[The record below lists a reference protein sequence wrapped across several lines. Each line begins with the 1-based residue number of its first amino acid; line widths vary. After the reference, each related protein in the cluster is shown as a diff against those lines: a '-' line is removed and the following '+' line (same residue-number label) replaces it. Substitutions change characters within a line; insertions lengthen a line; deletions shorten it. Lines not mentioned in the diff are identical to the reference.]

1 MNMKL
6 YFKYLFIVFLLN
18 FCFSSKITDK
28 TEGELKK
35 YFPEHITIDWSMY
48 EIPKDIKKIIR
59 KTVKQKFFRG
69 ELNLWTITDKDSLK
83 YYAILDNVIG
93 KTMPISFLC
102 IFDNTGTVQH
112 SSVIKYREP
121 YGGEVGSR
129 KWLDQFIAYTDS
141 SSYKV
146 GKDISGISGATLSVN
161 SLTKGI
167 HKLSILIHDIIK
179 KDNSE
184 K

>member
-1 MNMKL
+1 MKL
-6 YFKYLFIVFLLN
+6 YFKYLSIIFLLN

-28 TEGELKK
+28 TESELKK
-35 YFPEHITIDWSMY
+35 YFPKNITIDWSMY
-48 EIPKDIKKIIR
+48 KIPKDIKKTIQR
-59 KTVKQKFFRG
+59 TVKQKFFRD
-69 ELNLWTITDKDSLK
+69 ELNLWTITDEDSLK
-83 YYAILDNVIG
+83 YYALLDNVIG

-102 IFDNTGTVQH
+102 IFDNSGKVQH

-129 KWLDQFIAYTDS
+129 KWLDQFLTYTDS

-167 HKLSILIHDIIK
+167 HKLSILIHKIIK
-179 KDNSE
+179 DDNE

>member
-1 MNMKL
+1 MKL
-6 YFKYLFIVFLLN
+6 YFKYLSIIFLLN
-18 FCFSSKITDK
+18 LCFSSKITDK
-28 TEGELKK
+28 TENELKK
-35 YFPEHITIDWSMY
+35 YFPKNIEIDWSMY
-48 EIPKDIKKIIR
+48 KIPKDVKKTIQT
-59 KTVKQKFFRG
+59 TVKQKFFRN

-102 IFDNTGTVQH
+102 IFDNSGKVQH

-129 KWLDQFIAYTDS
+129 KWQDQFIAYTDS

-167 HKLSILIHDIIK
+167 HKLSILIHKIIK
-179 KDNSE
+179 DDNE

>member
-1 MNMKL
+1 M
-6 YFKYLFIVFLLN
+6 
-18 FCFSSKITDK
+18 
-28 TEGELKK
+28 KK
-35 YFPEHITIDWSMY
+35 YFPKNIEIDWSIY
-48 EIPKDIKKIIR
+48 KIPKDVKKTIQR
-59 KTVKQKFFRG
+59 TVKQKFFRS
-69 ELNLWTITDKDSLK
+69 ELNLWTITDEDSLK
-83 YYAILDNVIG
+83 YYALLDNVIG

-102 IFDNTGTVQH
+102 VFDNSGKVQH

-129 KWLDQFIAYTDS
+129 KWQDQFISYTDS

-167 HKLSILIHDIIK
+167 HKLSILIHKIIK
-179 KDNSE
+179 DDNE

>member
-1 MNMKL
+1 MKS
-6 YFKYLFIVFLLN
+6 YFKYLSIIFLLN
-18 FCFSSKITDK
+18 LCFSSKITDK
-28 TEGELKK
+28 TENELKK
-35 YFPEHITIDWSMY
+35 YFPKNIAIDWSMY
-48 EIPKDIKKIIR
+48 KIPKDVKKTIQT
-59 KTVKQKFFRG
+59 TVKQKFFRN

-102 IFDNTGTVQH
+102 IFDNSGKVQH

-129 KWLDQFIAYTDS
+129 KWQDQFIAYTDS

-167 HKLSILIHDIIK
+167 HKLSILIHKIIK
-179 KDNSE
+179 DDNE